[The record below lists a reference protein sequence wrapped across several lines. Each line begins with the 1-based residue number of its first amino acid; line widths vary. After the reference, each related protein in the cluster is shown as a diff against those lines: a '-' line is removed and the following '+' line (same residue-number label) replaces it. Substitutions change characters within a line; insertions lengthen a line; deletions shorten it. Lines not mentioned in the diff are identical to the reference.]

1 MLLLLHESHT
11 SLTCGGSHSPSSNF
25 LPHRAGVIVR
35 ALSIS
40 PYVYALMPGMALT
53 RKGYSNF
60 LLAIILAEY
69 ARRQERQQ
77 RLQQDRV
84 TMEG

>member
-1 MLLLLHESHT
+1 MD
-11 SLTCGGSHSPSSNF
+11 
-25 LPHRAGVIVR
+25 A
-35 ALSIS
+35 
-40 PYVYALMPGMALT
+40 GMAPT

-60 LLAIILAEY
+60 LSAIILAEY